1 MEQFAKLPRAA
12 QFGVV
17 VGLGIAIL
25 AGLYFFVISGQQ
37 QQLAKLEKDSAQL
50 ESEIRQGR
58 EAARRA
64 DELQKQIDQIVEQL
78 KLVESIMPFQP
89 ETGRLLRVFQSF
101 ARDQNLVIKT
111 ISPKAVSKK
120 ELYSEQPYDVEVSGG
135 YHDLAL
141 FFDKIAHMR
150 RLVNIGN
157 LEIKGATGAKSGAS
171 TNAKFQTLVYMQNP
185 STESSTE
192 KKP

>member
-12 QFGVV
+12 QFGVII
-17 VGLGIAIL
+17 GLGVAIL
-25 AGLYFFVISGQQ
+25 AGLYYFIISGQR
-37 QQLAKLEKDSAQL
+37 QQLAAMEKESAQL

-64 DELQKQIDQIVEQL
+64 DELQKQIDNIVEQL

-101 ARDQNLVIKT
+101 ARDQNLVIRT

-150 RLVNIGN
+150 RLVNVGS
-157 LEIKGATGAKSGAS
+157 LEIKAASGKGAGS
-171 TNAKFQTLVYMQNP
+171 TAAKFQTLVYMQNP
-185 STESSTE
+185 STEGGTE